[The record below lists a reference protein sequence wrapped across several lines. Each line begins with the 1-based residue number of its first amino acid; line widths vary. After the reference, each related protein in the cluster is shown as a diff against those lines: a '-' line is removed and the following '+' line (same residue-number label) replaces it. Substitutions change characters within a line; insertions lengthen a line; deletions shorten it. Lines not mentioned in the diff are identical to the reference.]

1 MASEFV
7 SKREIKKFIKCSSEV
22 VVKTKYSN
30 VNVFF
35 FFNAFKKG
43 FFGPP
48 DRVWCWR
55 PGWETKSAWCLLYLI
70 LKGERGGGN
79 ISQNCTLAMF
89 WYSFQ
94 WNLNWAHLRLAHPSS
109 LKSLHGK
116 VRRLFLEERFSNTV
130 LGSFMLW
137 KLKITM
143 QRQWQ
148 GPHLTKLGKANP
160 CSPFRRSF
168 SRLTR
173 PSLCTRWARTCV
185 KEPVKNYLA
194 IFFR

>member
-1 MASEFV
+1 MWMFSFSSMLSKKV
-7 SKREIKKFIKCSSEV
+7 SLAHLTEYDAEDLDGRQNQLDVCYIWFWRER
-22 VVKTKYSN
+22 
-30 VNVFF
+30 
-35 FFNAFKKG
+35 G
-43 FFGPP
+43 
-48 DRVWCWR
+48 
-55 PGWETKSAWCLLYLI
+55 
-70 LKGERGGGN
+70 GGGN